1 MEVEDFF
8 TETMAGVG
16 GSGGRGGG
24 KEGGE
29 WHSGFGM
36 LFWVRGVGGV
46 WRGDEVT
53 IPTWTKNEQVI
64 S

>member
-1 MEVEDFF
+1 
-8 TETMAGVG
+8 MAGDG

-29 WHSGFGM
+29 WYSGFGM
-36 LFWVRGVGGV
+36 LFWVGGV

>member
-1 MEVEDFF
+1 
-8 TETMAGVG
+8 MAGVG
-16 GSGGRGGG
+16 GSDGRRGGGG

-29 WHSGFGM
+29 WYSSFGM
-36 LFWVRGVGGV
+36 LFWVRVVGGV

>member
-8 TETMAGVG
+8 TETMARIG
-16 GSGGRGGG
+16 GSGGRGGEGG

-29 WHSGFGM
+29 WYSGFGM
-36 LFWVRGVGGV
+36 LFWVGGV